1 MSITQT
7 VAPSAEPVTT
17 TDQKN
22 WMRVDTSDE
31 DTLIGS
37 LASAAR
43 SYVEMATSRQCIT
56 ATWVLKLKNFPAG
69 DIVLPIF
76 PLQSITSIKY
86 YDSNGAEQTW
96 SSALYDVDT
105 AMEPGR
111 VRPVSGADYPSD
123 VRGYTDDIEITF
135 VSGDGDAASDV
146 PGGIKAAINLLAAHW
161 FEHRES
167 VALGTISTTLPQSL
181 DSLIWQYRSGDLV

>member
-7 VAPSAEPVTT
+7 VAPSVEPVVTA
-17 TDQKN
+17 DQKT
-22 WMRVDTSDE
+22 WMRVDGTDE

-37 LASAAR
+37 LAAAAR
-43 SYVEMATSRQCIT
+43 AYVEMATSRQCIT

-86 YDSNGAEQTW
+86 YDSNDTQQTW

-111 VRPVSGADYPSD
+111 VRPVSGEDYPSD

-146 PGGIKAAINLLAAHW
+146 PDGVLAAIKILAANW
-161 FEHRES
+161 FENREANTPIGLTP
-167 VALGTISTTLPQSL
+167 VPMSL
-181 DSLIWQYRSGDLV
+181 ESLIWQYRSGDLV

>member
-1 MSITQT
+1 MSLVQSA
-7 VAPSAEPVTT
+7 APSVEPVTT

-37 LASAAR
+37 LAAAAR
-43 SYVEMATSRQCIT
+43 AYVEMATSRQCIT
-56 ATWVLKLKNFPAG
+56 ASWVLKLKNFPAG

-146 PGGIKAAINLLAAHW
+146 PDGVLSAIKILAANW
-161 FEHRES
+161 FENREANTPIGLTP
-167 VALGTISTTLPQSL
+167 VPMSL
-181 DSLIWQYRSGDLV
+181 ESLIWQYRSGDLV

>member
-7 VAPSAEPVTT
+7 VAPSVEPVVTA
-17 TDQKN
+17 DQKT
-22 WMRVDTSDE
+22 WMRVDGTDE

-37 LASAAR
+37 LAAAAR
-43 SYVEMATSRQCIT
+43 AYVEMATSRQCIT

-86 YDSNGAEQTW
+86 YDSNDTQQTW

-105 AMEPGR
+105 ALEPGR
-111 VRPVSGADYPSD
+111 VRPVSGEDYPSD

-146 PGGIKAAINLLAAHW
+146 PDGVLAAIKILAANW
-161 FEHRES
+161 FENREANTPIGLTP
-167 VALGTISTTLPQSL
+167 VPMSL
-181 DSLIWQYRSGDLV
+181 ESLIWQYRSGDLV

>member
-7 VAPSAEPVTT
+7 VAPSVEPVVTA
-17 TDQKN
+17 DQKT
-22 WMRVDTSDE
+22 WMRVDGTDE

-43 SYVEMATSRQCIT
+43 AYVEMATSRQCIT

-86 YDSNGAEQTW
+86 YDSNDTQQTW

-111 VRPVSGADYPSD
+111 VRPVSGEDYPSD

-146 PGGIKAAINLLAAHW
+146 PDGVLAAIKILAANW
-161 FEHRES
+161 FENREANTPIGLTP
-167 VALGTISTTLPQSL
+167 VPMSL
-181 DSLIWQYRSGDLV
+181 ESLIWQYRSGDLV

>member
-7 VAPSAEPVTT
+7 VAPSVEPVVTA
-17 TDQKN
+17 DQKT
-22 WMRVDTSDE
+22 WMRVDGTDE

-37 LASAAR
+37 LAAAAR
-43 SYVEMATSRQCIT
+43 AYVEMATSRQCIT

-76 PLQSITSIKY
+76 PLQSIASIKY
-86 YDSNGAEQTW
+86 YDSNDTQQTW

-105 AMEPGR
+105 ALEPGR
-111 VRPVSGADYPSD
+111 VRPVSGEDYPSD

-146 PGGIKAAINLLAAHW
+146 PDGVLAAIKILAANW
-161 FEHRES
+161 FENREANTPIGLTP
-167 VALGTISTTLPQSL
+167 VPMSL
-181 DSLIWQYRSGDLV
+181 ESLIWQYRSGDLV

>member
-17 TDQKN
+17 TDQKT

-37 LASAAR
+37 LAAAAR
-43 SYVEMATSRQCIT
+43 SYVEMATSRQCIN
-56 ATWVLKLKNFPAG
+56 ATWVMKMTNFPAG
-69 DIVLPIF
+69 DLVLPIF
-76 PLQSITSIKY
+76 PLQSITTIKY
-86 YDSNGAEQTW
+86 YDNNDAQQTW

-105 AMEPGR
+105 AMQPGR
-111 VRPVSGADYPSD
+111 VRPVSGEDYPSD

-135 VSGDGDAASDV
+135 VAGHGSAASDV
-146 PGGIKAAINLLAAHW
+146 PDGLLTLVKLLASNW
-161 FEHRES
+161 FENREANTPI
-167 VALGTISTTLPQSL
+167 ALTPVPMSIE
-181 DSLIWQYRSGDLV
+181 SLIWQYRSGDLA

>member
-7 VAPSAEPVTT
+7 VAPSVEPVVTA
-17 TDQKN
+17 DQKT
-22 WMRVDTSDE
+22 WMRVDGTDE

-37 LASAAR
+37 LAAAAR
-43 SYVEMATSRQCIT
+43 AYVEMATSRQCIT

-86 YDSNGAEQTW
+86 YDSNDTQQTW

-111 VRPVSGADYPSD
+111 IRPVSGEDYPSD

-146 PGGIKAAINLLAAHW
+146 PDGVLAAIKILAANW
-161 FEHRES
+161 FENREANTPIGLTP
-167 VALGTISTTLPQSL
+167 VPMSL
-181 DSLIWQYRSGDLV
+181 ESLIWQYRSGDLV

>member
-1 MSITQT
+1 
-7 VAPSAEPVTT
+7 
-17 TDQKN
+17 
-22 WMRVDTSDE
+22 MRVDGTDE

-37 LASAAR
+37 LAAAAR
-43 SYVEMATSRQCIT
+43 AYVEMATSRQCIT

-76 PLQSITSIKY
+76 PLQSIASIKY
-86 YDSNGAEQTW
+86 YDSNDTQQTW

-105 AMEPGR
+105 ALEPGR
-111 VRPVSGADYPSD
+111 IRPVSGEDYPSD

-146 PGGIKAAINLLAAHW
+146 PDGVLAAIKILAANW
-161 FEHRES
+161 FENREANTPIGLTP
-167 VALGTISTTLPQSL
+167 VPMSL
-181 DSLIWQYRSGDLV
+181 ESLIWQYRSGDLV

>member
-7 VAPSAEPVTT
+7 VAPSVEPVVTA
-17 TDQKN
+17 DQKT
-22 WMRVDTSDE
+22 WMRVDGTDE

-37 LASAAR
+37 LAAAAR
-43 SYVEMATSRQCIT
+43 AYVEMATSRQCIT

-146 PGGIKAAINLLAAHW
+146 PDGVLSAIKILAANW
-161 FEHRES
+161 FENREANTPIGLTP
-167 VALGTISTTLPQSL
+167 VPMSL
-181 DSLIWQYRSGDLV
+181 ESLIWQYRSGDLV

>member
-7 VAPSAEPVTT
+7 VAPSVEPVVTA
-17 TDQKN
+17 DQKT
-22 WMRVDTSDE
+22 WMRVDGTDE

-37 LASAAR
+37 LAAAAR
-43 SYVEMATSRQCIT
+43 AYVEMATSRQCIT

-146 PGGIKAAINLLAAHW
+146 PDGVLAAIKILAANW
-161 FEHRES
+161 FENREANTPIGLTP
-167 VALGTISTTLPQSL
+167 VPMSL
-181 DSLIWQYRSGDLV
+181 ESLIWQYRSGDLV

>member
-7 VAPSAEPVTT
+7 VAPSVEPVVTA
-17 TDQKN
+17 DQKT
-22 WMRVDTSDE
+22 WMRVDGTDE

-37 LASAAR
+37 LAAAAR
-43 SYVEMATSRQCIT
+43 AYVEMATSRQCIT

-86 YDSNGAEQTW
+86 YDSNDTQQTW
-96 SSALYDVDT
+96 SSSLYDVDT

-111 VRPVSGADYPSD
+111 VRPVSGEDYPSD

-146 PGGIKAAINLLAAHW
+146 PDGVLAAIKILAANW
-161 FEHRES
+161 FENREANTPIGLTP
-167 VALGTISTTLPQSL
+167 VPMSL
-181 DSLIWQYRSGDLV
+181 ESLIWQYRSGDLV

>member
-1 MSITQT
+1 MSLVQSA
-7 VAPSAEPVTT
+7 APSVEPVTT

-22 WMRVDTSDE
+22 WMRIDTSDE

-37 LASAAR
+37 LAAAAR
-43 SYVEMATSRQCIT
+43 AYVEMATSRQCIT
-56 ATWVLKLKNFPAG
+56 ASWVLKLKNFPAG

-123 VRGYTDDIEITF
+123 VRVYTDDIESTF

-146 PGGIKAAINLLAAHW
+146 PDGVLSAIKILAANW
-161 FEHRES
+161 FENREANTPIGLTP
-167 VALGTISTTLPQSL
+167 VPMSL
-181 DSLIWQYRSGDLV
+181 ESLIWQYRSGDLV

>member
-7 VAPSAEPVTT
+7 VAPSVEPVVTA
-17 TDQKN
+17 DQKT
-22 WMRVDTSDE
+22 WMRVDGTDE

-37 LASAAR
+37 LAAAAR
-43 SYVEMATSRQCIT
+43 AYVEMATSRQCIT

-86 YDSNGAEQTW
+86 YDSNDTQQTW

-146 PGGIKAAINLLAAHW
+146 PDGVLAAIKILAANW
-161 FEHRES
+161 FENREANTPIGLTP
-167 VALGTISTTLPQSL
+167 VPMSL
-181 DSLIWQYRSGDLV
+181 ESLIWQYRSGDLV